1 MFELINK
8 EKNESLLQNQYKQT
22 LTFIYLQTNVVQV
35 EYDTAKTTLLL
46 QHIINKPHV
55 WWNDAGEREREESLT
70 CPSFPSP
77 QNTKKNQLK
86 ISYSYKGVSK

>member
-55 WWNDAGEREREESLT
+55 
-70 CPSFPSP
+70 
-77 QNTKKNQLK
+77 
-86 ISYSYKGVSK
+86 